1 MSETKN
7 NKGLLTIGGVVGL
20 VVIASFI
27 TRGYLDFLR
36 IKRLKQEIKAN
47 GGNSDNTN
55 LMGNED

>member
-1 MSETKN
+1 MNEKKGF
-7 NKGLLTIGGVVGL
+7 KGLLTIGGVVGL
-20 VVIASFI
+20 VVVASFI

-47 GGNSDNTN
+47 GGGSDNTN